1 MNMQRSYHSIY
12 SIVSSLKDKSDIS
25 ILLANQFNAPPSV
38 QSTTGMND
46 IYNVS
51 SLLYILW
58 LSHLMKNSQL
68 SMPPSIKYMSYDQ
81 IHSLHILK
89 SSKKVTKCDNYG
101 ITFPNDGFQPF
112 FNRTFDPTMIK
123 QQSTQSDLAVQHLNL
138 SE

>member
-1 MNMQRSYHSIY
+1 MQRSYHSIY
-12 SIVSSLKDKSDIS
+12 SIVSSLKDKSGIS

-51 SLLYILW
+51 SLLSILW

-81 IHSLHILK
+81 IHSLH
-89 SSKKVTKCDNYG
+89 VNHFTEV
-101 ITFPNDGFQPF
+101 ND
-112 FNRTFDPTMIK
+112 K
-123 QQSTQSDLAVQHLNL
+123 L
-138 SE
+138 